1 MRLQKEAFLRGQEWI
16 FGTFRSGSER
26 FDGARNHLPSFEIAD
41 RAMRP
46 HNNFQS
52 LVGAPEVGR
61 HAVLGG
67 RVDASARGRS
77 ETKPAGRALAA
88 LFLGLMVTA
97 MTCATAAEDS
107 ADGSRSAVHPDA
119 WPSPKWPF
127 QADAALEA
135 RVQKILKTLT
145 LEEKVG
151 QVVQADIASVT
162 PDDARK
168 YHLGSIL
175 NGGNSGPGGDDLAP
189 APKWL
194 ALADEFYA
202 ASVDKTGG
210 RAGIPLLWGTDAIH
224 GHSNIIGATLFPQN
238 VGLGAM
244 RDPALMEKIAAA
256 TAVEV
261 RTTGQEWTFS
271 PTVAV
276 PQDVRWGRSYEGYS
290 EDPAIVASYTG
301 VFVRGLQG
309 KPGTRDFLRSP
320 HVLATTKHFLADG
333 GTDQGHDQG
342 DARISE
348 TALREIHAAGYPPA
362 LAAGVQT
369 VMASFSSWNGVKL
382 AEHRGLLTDVLK
394 NHMSFGG
401 FVVSDW
407 NAHGQIPGCTTTSC
421 PQAINAGLDM
431 YMAPDSWRGLYDS
444 LLEQARSGVIPQA
457 RLDDAVTRI
466 LRVKVR
472 MGLFE
477 AGPPSKRPLGGHFEL
492 LGSPEHRALAR
503 TAVRESL
510 VLLKNQDGL
519 LPLKPRQKVLVAGD
533 GIDNIAKQCGGWT
546 LTWQGAGL
554 PNTVFPGATSIG
566 QGLRAAITAAG
577 GQAELAVDGKYQTRP
592 DVAIVVFGE
601 NPYAEF
607 QGDLTYLQLRE
618 GNDAHLEIMRRL
630 RAENIPVVAV
640 FISGRPLW
648 MNRELNASNAF
659 VAAWLPGSEGAGIAD
674 VLLRKADGS
683 IAYDFSGRLSFSW
696 PRVATYDAHKR
707 GDSGYNPLFPLGYG
721 LRYGQ
726 KGDLPALPE
735 DSGAASG
742 DQNGVLFS
750 NGKLGSSWR
759 LSYTD
764 EHGGVQPIGLVPST
778 VAAGRVRVTRIDRAT
793 QEDTL
798 RFEWLGHGLAGV
810 ELDSRQPFDFSRE
823 TNGDVALVLDMR
835 VNKAP
840 TAQVDVAMA
849 CSEPRCA
856 GSVRL
861 DSALSRVPE
870 GSWQRVAIPL
880 KCFATGGAD
889 MQRITTGVS
898 MRTAGSLDVAISRV
912 ALGTESDHL
921 VTCAR

>member
-1 MRLQKEAFLRGQEWI
+1 M
-16 FGTFRSGSER
+16 TYS
-26 FDGARNHLPSFEIAD
+26 
-41 RAMRP
+41 
-46 HNNFQS
+46 
-52 LVGAPEVGR
+52 
-61 HAVLGG
+61 
-67 RVDASARGRS
+67 
-77 ETKPAGRALAA
+77 ALAA
-88 LFLGLMVTA
+88 
-97 MTCATAAEDS
+97 DS
-107 ADGSRSAVHPDA
+107 ADGTRASVHPEV

-127 QADAALEA
+127 PVDAALEA
-135 RVQKILKTLT
+135 RVQSILKTMT

-162 PDDARK
+162 PADARK

-194 ALADEFYA
+194 ALADQFYA

-210 RAGIPLLWGTDAIH
+210 RAGIPLMWGTDAIH
-224 GHSNIIGATLFPQN
+224 GHSNIVGATLFPQN
-238 VGLGAM
+238 IGLGAM
-244 RDPALMEKIAAA
+244 RDPALMKKIAAA

-261 RTTGQEWTFS
+261 RTTGMEWTFA

-290 EDPAIVASYTG
+290 EDPAVVASYTG

-309 KPGTRDFLRSP
+309 EPGAADFLRSP

-348 TALREIHAAGYPPA
+348 TELRDIHGAGYPPA
-362 LAAGVQT
+362 LSAGVQT

-382 AEHRGLLTDVLK
+382 AAHHGLLTDVLK
-394 NHMSFGG
+394 NHMNFGG

-407 NAHGQIPGCTTTSC
+407 NAHGQIPGCTTTNC

-431 YMAPDSWRGLYDS
+431 YMAPDSWRGLYES
-444 LLEQARSGVIPQA
+444 LLEQARNGIVPRE

-477 AGPPSKRPLGGHFEL
+477 AGPPSKRPLGGHFEQ
-492 LGSPEHRALAR
+492 LGSPEHRAIAR

-510 VLLKNQDGL
+510 VLLKNRDGL
-519 LPLKPRQKVLVAGD
+519 LPLKPRQKVLIAGD
-533 GIDNIAKQCGGWT
+533 GVDNIAKQCGGWT

-554 PNTVFPGATSIG
+554 PNSLFPGATSIG
-566 QGLRAAITAAG
+566 QGLRKAITAAG
-577 GQAELAVDGKYQTRP
+577 GQAEVAVDGKYRTRP

-618 GNDAHLEIMRRL
+618 GNDAHLDIMRRL
-630 RAENIPVVAV
+630 RAEKIPVVAV
-640 FISGRPLW
+640 FLSGRPLW
-648 MNRELNASNAF
+648 MNRELNASDAF
-659 VAAWLPGSEGAGIAD
+659 VAAWLPGSEGEGIAD
-674 VLLRKADGS
+674 VLLRKPDGS
-683 IAYDFSGRLSFSW
+683 VAHDFRGRLSFSW
-696 PRVATYDAHKR
+696 PRLATYDPHKS
-707 GDSGYNPLFPLGYG
+707 GQPGYNPLFPLGYG

-726 KGDLPALPE
+726 KGNLPTLSE
-735 DSGAASG
+735 ESGAPAGS
-742 DQNGVLFS
+742 DQQGVLFS
-750 NGKLGSSWR
+750 NGKLSSTWR

-764 EHGGVQPIGLVPST
+764 ERGGVQPIGIVPAT
-778 VAAGRVRVTRIDRAT
+778 VAAGRVRVTRIDRST

-798 RFEWLGHGLAGV
+798 RFEWLGKGLAGV

-840 TAQVDVAMA
+840 TAEVDVGMA
-849 CSEPRCA
+849 CGEPGCV
-856 GSVRL
+856 GSVRV
-861 DSALSRVPE
+861 DSALARVPA

-880 KCFATGGAD
+880 KCFAKSGAD
-889 MQRITTGVS
+889 MARITTGVS
-898 MRTAGSLDVAISRV
+898 MRTAGALDVAISRV
-912 ALGTESDHL
+912 ALGTESDQ
-921 VTCAR
+921 VVACAR